1 MERIVIVG
9 GTGNIS
15 VSITRLLVEKGYDV
29 TCFNRGVTKAE
40 EIPDCVHII
49 TGDRWDRP
57 AFEKAMQEGAFDYAI
72 DMICFD
78 AEDAKSDIRAFRGV
92 KQMIYTSTTC
102 VFGVEYDYLPVAED
116 HPQRPIT
123 QYGKG
128 KSEAEKAFME
138 AYEKEGFPITIIR
151 PSSTYGN
158 QSGMVGNV
166 CETNLWIDRIRKGK
180 PLLLCGNGTTPHQLL
195 HVEDAAKAYVG
206 ALGKKHCIGQ
216 SYNMV
221 REGYIEWRNYYK
233 IGMKVLGKEV
243 EMVCVPLEALEKLG
257 YEGRGFTTDIFG
269 YNTIYDHHKIYR
281 DIPEFRPSISLEDG
295 MRGVIAYSDEHGMIP
310 NSDDYPIDD
319 KVVAYMKNITSLLD

>member
-57 AFEKAMQEGAFDYAI
+57 AFEKVMQEGAFDYAI

-102 VFGVEYDYLPVAED
+102 VFGVDYDYLPVDEN
-116 HPQRPIT
+116 HEKRPFT
-123 QYGKG
+123 VYGKN
-128 KSEAEKAFME
+128 KSIAEEVFLKAYRE
-138 AYEKEGFPITIIR
+138 EGFPITILR

-166 CETNLWIDRIRKGK
+166 GETNLWIDRIRKGK
-180 PLLLCGNGTTPHQLL
+180 PVLLCGSGSTARRKAILTPLFPQHRAPAAACGRRGAGLCGRTGKAALHRPVLQSGGRRLHGMARLL
-195 HVEDAAKAYVG
+195 
-206 ALGKKHCIGQ
+206 Q
-216 SYNMV
+216 N
-221 REGYIEWRNYYK
+221 
-233 IGMKVLGKEV
+233 
-243 EMVCVPLEALEKLG
+243 G
-257 YEGRGFTTDIFG
+257 YEGAGQG
-269 YNTIYDHHKIYR
+269 SPH
-281 DIPEFRPSISLEDG
+281 
-295 MRGVIAYSDEHGMIP
+295 GVRAPGSP
-310 NSDDYPIDD
+310 
-319 KVVAYMKNITSLLD
+319 